1 MEEIIYHIESISI
14 ALIFAVLGFFS
25 ILLYIPKKEDYRYYR
40 YSRYTLGAAF
50 FVMATYWGLKGNI
63 GEFDAFTRFSY
74 KMIFSLAFSWL
85 TYGSFLFIIYAER
98 YKRKR
103 FFLDGIIPISLMC
116 IFAFI
121 GLKHPHLQEINSVIF
136 GIVFALKCLWMASTC
151 FKEYRKCTKDLDNY
165 YDVTPDI
172 SWMKSVL
179 LVSYLLSVFTIVHF
193 YAPATHIIYYPLLL
207 VCYVYLTMKIINY
220 IPEKISRIRQQSV
233 LEVTEP
239 EPEAEKRK
247 PAADIKSKLEAPV
260 MRWIEEK
267 KFTRPNLTIKDVA
280 TDIGTNHNYL
290 SKYLNSV
297 MGQTFTVWLHTLRIE
312 ESKLLL
318 NDPAKLPIE
327 EIGKRVGIGELYNY
341 SRWFKI
347 ITGVS
352 PQQYRKQNR

>member
-1 MEEIIYHIESISI
+1 MEEHLYHIESISI

-25 ILLYIPKKEDYRYYR
+25 ILLYIPKKEGYRYYR

-50 FVMATYWGLKGNI
+50 FVMATYCALKGNI
-63 GEFDAFTRFSY
+63 SNIDEFTRFSY
-74 KMIFSLAFSWL
+74 KMLFSLAFSWL
-85 TYGSFLFIIYAER
+85 TYGSFLFIIYAEK

-103 FFLDGIIPISLMC
+103 FFLDGIIPLLLMS

-121 GLKHPHLQEINSVIF
+121 GLKHPHLQEINSIIF
-136 GIVFALKCLWMASTC
+136 GIVFAFKCLWMAYTC
-151 FKEYRKCTKDLDNY
+151 FREYRKCTKDLDNY

-179 LVSYLLSVFTIVHF
+179 IISYLLSVFTIVHF
-193 YAPATHIIYYPLLL
+193 YVPATHVVYYPLLL

-220 IPEKISRIRQQSV
+220 IPEKISRLRQESV
-233 LEVTEP
+233 HEVAEP
-239 EPEAEKRK
+239 EPEVERKK
-247 PAADIKSKLEAPV
+247 PAVDIKSKLEAPV
-260 MRWIEEK
+260 MRWIEDK

-290 SKYLNSV
+290 SKYLNTV
-297 MGQTFTVWLHTLRIE
+297 IGQTFTVWLHTLRIE

-318 NDPAKLPIE
+318 SDPEKLPIE